1 MSPEPTRQRW
11 WQMSL
16 TKPPRF
22 SWKAPKDYQQLKG
35 RSELPR
41 LRRLLPWLF
50 AFYFGGLMLLW
61 WLARVKKGET
71 FDDFGECALIALF
84 GAALF
89 SYGLAWMYLKFPTEV
104 SITERWIGHSRFHS
118 KRQWS
123 FTKLESFCWVAMSEG
138 VVLRLKFK
146 TGREVSLGAPL
157 ELGRDEVE
165 AFLQQHGLLKTADG
179 QWSNYEDL
187 AFLRNAL

>member
-1 MSPEPTRQRW
+1 
-11 WQMSL
+11 
-16 TKPPRF
+16 
-22 SWKAPKDYQQLKG
+22 
-35 RSELPR
+35 
-41 LRRLLPWLF
+41 
-50 AFYFGGLMLLW
+50 
-61 WLARVKKGET
+61 
-71 FDDFGECALIALF
+71 
-84 GAALF
+84 
-89 SYGLAWMYLKFPTEV
+89 
-104 SITERWIGHSRFHS
+104 
-118 KRQWS
+118 
-123 FTKLESFCWVAMSEG
+123 MSEG